1 MGEKLTKNRQKKA
14 NKKIVK
20 LKKMTNEE
28 SKPSKKMGDVENFF
42 VGLFVFLL
50 NRWFRVVLKKC

>member
-1 MGEKLTKNRQKKA
+1 MGEKTDKKSTKKA

-28 SKPSKKMGDVENFF
+28 SKPSKKMGDVDNFF

-50 NRWFRVVLKKC
+50 NRWF